1 MRQKQLFQRAENGD
15 SLAQAELYRQH
26 YGQTFRLAY
35 SLLSEAQDAEEVA
48 QDVLAYV
55 LTHLGQYDPVRGAF
69 NTWLYAMT
77 VNRCRNKRRRK
88 QLAQIPLL
96 HWLKSETKE
105 TVDVQQTPDYLLQ
118 QDERHQAV
126 HQALEQLPNKQREA
140 TVLRYF
146 HELSY
151 DEIGQILNCSASTAQ
166 SRVWLG
172 QKRLY
177 QLLAGGLADERVSRN
192 R

>member
-1 MRQKQLFQRAENGD
+1 MRQAQLFQRAENGD

-35 SLLSEAQDAEEVA
+35 SLLAEAQDAEEVA

-55 LTHLGQYDPVRGAF
+55 LTHLAQYNPIRGAF
-69 NTWLYAMT
+69 TTWLYAMT

-96 HWLKSETKE
+96 HWLKRERKE
-105 TVDVQQTPDYLLQ
+105 TADPQHTPDHWLQ
-118 QDERHQAV
+118 QDERHK
-126 HQALEQLPNKQREA
+126 ALLEAIEQLPIKQREA

-146 HELSY
+146 HELGY

-166 SRVWLG
+166 SRVWLA

-177 QLLAGGLADERVSRN
+177 QLLAGGLADDRVGK
-192 R
+192 